1 MPSTGEHC
9 PYVYLFFE
17 MRDGSCI
24 AFFDLG
30 DDEKAAP
37 SPNTPGWVN
46 HLALRVGSRDELLRA
61 RDH

>member
-1 MPSTGEHC
+1 M
-9 PYVYLFFE
+9 YLFFE